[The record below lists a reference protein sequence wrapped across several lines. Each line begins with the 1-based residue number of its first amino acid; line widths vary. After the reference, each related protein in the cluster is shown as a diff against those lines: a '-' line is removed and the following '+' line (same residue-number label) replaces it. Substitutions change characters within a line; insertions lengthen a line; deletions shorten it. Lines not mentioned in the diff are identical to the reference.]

1 MVAPPRCVLSGSAVF
16 VNDVACEVASSYLQ
30 HALLIPLKDISI
42 TKSEP
47 DRAIRFLE
55 TVETRGMRREEKS
68 FTT

>member
-47 DRAIRFLE
+47 DPYYG
-55 TVETRGMRREEKS
+55 TPHGMRNEM
-68 FTT
+68 